1 MTTQHQSGFTRTIV
15 GSAQRLFRS
24 SRNHGLL
31 ASTHIDTRTMRDIG
45 VNPVGLI

>member
-1 MTTQHQSGFTRTIV
+1 MTTQHQSDFTRIIA

-31 ASTHIDTRTMRDIG
+31 ASTHIDARTMRDIG
-45 VNPVGLI
+45 VNPVGPV